1 MNPHRKHRMPTSDLS
16 FGNVPIALPP
26 PQLPYLEL
34 QFAFQVRRSTRELL
48 PDALTLAEIGC
59 LLWSAGGINRQ
70 VGNGR
75 TAPSALGWNEVDI
88 YAVTAQGA
96 WLYDALEHGLLP
108 VAAGDLRS
116 ATGEQAFCAEAPLN
130 FVYVADDARMQDARP
145 EQREFLAAVT
155 AGAMAQN
162 AYLAAAAF
170 EMGSVVRAMID
181 RPHLGASLNLPS
193 TQHVLLG
200 QTFGWPRR
208 GDAV

>member
-1 MNPHRKHRMPTSDLS
+1 MTSNRLHAARTANLP
-16 FGNVPIALPP
+16 FGEVPVALPP

-48 PDALTLAEIGC
+48 PDVLTLAEIGC
-59 LLWSAGGINRQ
+59 LLWSAGGVNRQ

-96 WLYDALEHGLLP
+96 WLYDALEHCLLP

-116 ATGEQAFCAEAPLN
+116 ATGEQEFCAEAPLN
-130 FVYVADDARMQDARP
+130 FVYVADHARMQDVRP
-145 EQREFLAAVT
+145 EQREFLAGVT

-170 EMGSVVRAMID
+170 EMGCVVRAMID
-181 RPHLGASLNLPS
+181 RPHLGAALRLPS
-193 TQHVLLG
+193 TQHVLLA

>member
-1 MNPHRKHRMPTSDLS
+1 MNSNRQHATRNSDLP
-16 FGNVPIALPP
+16 FGQEPIALPP
-26 PQLPYLEL
+26 PQLPFVEL

-59 LLWSAGGINRQ
+59 LLWCAGGTNRQ
-70 VGNGR
+70 GGNGR

-96 WLYDALEHGLLP
+96 WLYDAIEHGLLP

-116 ATGEQAFCAEAPLN
+116 ATGEQEFCAEAPLN
-130 FVYVADDARMQDARP
+130 FVYVADHARMQDTRP
-145 EQREFLAAVT
+145 EQREFLAGVT

-162 AYLAAAAF
+162 AYLAAAAY
-170 EMGSVVRAMID
+170 EMGCVVRAMID
-181 RPHLGASLNLPS
+181 RPHLGASLRLPS
-193 TQHVLLG
+193 TQHVLLA

>member
-1 MNPHRKHRMPTSDLS
+1 MSTNRSPRVPTLEMP
-16 FGNVPIALPP
+16 FGDAPVALPP
-26 PQLPYLEL
+26 PRLPFLEL

-48 PDALTLAEIGC
+48 PDALTLEEIGC
-59 LLWSAGGINRQ
+59 LLWAAGGVNRS

-75 TAPSALGWNEVDI
+75 TAPSADGWHEVDV

-116 ATGEQAFCAEAPLN
+116 ATGEQEFCADAPLN
-130 FVYVADDARMQDARP
+130 LVYVADHSRMPDARP
-145 EQREFLAAVT
+145 EQREFLAGVT

-170 EMGSVVRAMID
+170 EMGCVVRAMID
-181 RPHLGASLNLPS
+181 RPHLGASLKLGS
-193 TQHVLLG
+193 MQHVLLA

>member
-1 MNPHRKHRMPTSDLS
+1 MPTLELP
-16 FGNVPIALPP
+16 FGDSPIALAP
-26 PQLPYLEL
+26 PQLPFLEL

-48 PDALTLAEIGC
+48 PDPLTLAEIGC
-59 LLWSAGGINRQ
+59 LLWSAGGMNRQ

-75 TAPSALGWNEVDI
+75 TAPSAQGWQEVDI

-96 WLYDALEHGLLP
+96 WLYDALEHCLLP

-116 ATGEQAFCAEAPLN
+116 ATGEQEFCAEAPLN
-130 FVYVADDARMQDARP
+130 FVYVADYGRMSDARP
-145 EQREFLAAVT
+145 EQREFLAGVT
-155 AGAMAQN
+155 AGAMAEN

-170 EMGSVVRAMID
+170 EMGCVVRAMID
-181 RPHLGASLNLPS
+181 RPHMGASLRLGGM
-193 TQHVLLG
+193 QHVLLA

>member
-1 MNPHRKHRMPTSDLS
+1 
-16 FGNVPIALPP
+16 P
-26 PQLPYLEL
+26 PQLPFLEL

-48 PDALTLAEIGC
+48 PDPLTLAQIGC
-59 LLWSAGGINRQ
+59 LLWSAGGVNRQ

-75 TAPSALGWNEVDI
+75 TAPSAQGWQEVDI

-96 WLYDALEHGLLP
+96 WLYDALEHCLLP

-116 ATGEQAFCAEAPLN
+116 ATGEQEFCAEAPLN
-130 FVYVADDARMQDARP
+130 FVYVADYGRMADARP
-145 EQREFLAAVT
+145 EQREFLAGVT
-155 AGAMAQN
+155 AGAMAEN

-170 EMGSVVRAMID
+170 EMGCVVRAMID
-181 RPHLGASLNLPS
+181 RPHMGATLKLGGM
-193 TQHVLLG
+193 QHVLLA